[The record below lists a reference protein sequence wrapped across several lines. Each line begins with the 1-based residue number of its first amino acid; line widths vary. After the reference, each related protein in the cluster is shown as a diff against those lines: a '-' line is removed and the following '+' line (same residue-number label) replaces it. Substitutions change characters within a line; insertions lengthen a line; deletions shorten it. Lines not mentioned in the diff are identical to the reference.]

1 MPIFCTQKYIIS
13 TSLCIIMKKV
23 VITGG
28 PCSGKTTVINIL
40 NEKGYYV
47 IGEIARKVLLE
58 RKNNLLNKD
67 EFAIRQTIMAERQI
81 AKEKGLET
89 RKEKLVI
96 FDRSLIDILAY
107 CRYFDINHPKII
119 NNINLSKNYDFVFIL
134 DPLPFEKDEVRIE
147 NEEDAL
153 TIHNLLYDIYKNLGY
168 NIIQVPVMNI
178 EKRINFMED
187 FLKKWE

>member
-1 MPIFCTQKYIIS
+1 
-13 TSLCIIMKKV
+13 MKKI

-28 PCSGKTTVINIL
+28 PCSGKTTLINEL
-40 NEKGYYV
+40 GKRGYEV
-47 IGEIARKVLLE
+47 VGEIARDVIKE
-58 RKNNLLNKD
+58 RNNFPLSKE
-67 EFAIRQTIMAERQI
+67 EFKIRQIIMAERQI
-81 AKEKGLET
+81 AKEKELGT

-119 NNINLSKNYDFVFIL
+119 DNINLSKNYDFVFIL
-134 DPLPFEKDEVRIE
+134 DPPPFEKDEVRIE

-153 TIHNLLYDIYKNLGY
+153 IVHNLIYDIYKNLGY
-168 NIIQVPVMNI
+168 NIIQVPIMNI
-178 EKRINFMED
+178 EKRINFIEV